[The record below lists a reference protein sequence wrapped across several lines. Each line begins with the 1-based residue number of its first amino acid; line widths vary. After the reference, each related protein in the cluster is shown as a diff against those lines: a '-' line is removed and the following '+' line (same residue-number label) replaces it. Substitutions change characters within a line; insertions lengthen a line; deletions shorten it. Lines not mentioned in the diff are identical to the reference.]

1 MWWILQILGVVGV
14 AFMQAFNR
22 WASQVKI
29 PFRLIWMVDVII
41 EIIVAPA
48 FIKSYAIAPSL
59 FQPWFLGTAII
70 AICGFVVG
78 MVLFGEV
85 ITITKLIG
93 AALVLAGA
101 VLLIL

>member
-1 MWWILQILGVVGV
+1 MWWILQTLGVIGI

-22 WASQVKI
+22 WAVQAKI
-29 PFRLIWMVDVII
+29 PFTRIWIVDVII
-41 EIIVAPA
+41 EVIVAPA
-48 FIKSYAIAPSL
+48 FIKSYALAPTL

-70 AICGFVVG
+70 AVCGFIVS
-78 MVLFGEV
+78 MLIFGEI

-93 AALVLAGA
+93 AALALAGA